1 MEELE
6 LDNSWLENLEKIEK
20 KYDLFYKDTQESI
33 DIHSF
38 YIKNNEIIRT
48 SKEKIILDN
57 GAINRDDLIHFV
69 KENRK
74 LNNTTYKLDKILK
87 YNLTI
92 EPYEVL
98 NEYWEDEYLTEER
111 NISNIHFSETISVF
125 QDINCLFILFTYPTH
140 RNRHTKKVYLTSTN
154 NRKTRRRR

>member
-6 LDNSWLENLEKIEK
+6 LDNSWVENLEKIEK

-38 YIKNNEIIRT
+38 YIKNDEIIRT

-57 GAINRDDLIHFV
+57 GVLNRDDIINFV

-74 LNNTTYKLDKILK
+74 LNNITYKLNKILK

-92 EPYEVL
+92 EPHEVL
-98 NEYWEDEYLTEER
+98 NEYWEDAYLTEEK
-111 NISNIHFSETISVF
+111 NISNVYFSETISVF
-125 QDINCLFILFTYPTH
+125 QDINCLFILFTYPTL
-140 RNRHTKKVYLTSTN
+140 RNRFTKKVYLTSSN